1 MAAADADESH
11 SRLPKQ
17 NTGGSDALWLGA
29 LPARGKPW
37 HQWLIGDYP
46 SKLRKN
52 HIFGEDSY
60 FLLLLT
66 GLTFFFR
73 LRWGKGEGVVG
84 Y

>member
-29 LPARGKPW
+29 LPVHGKPW
-37 HQWLIGDYP
+37 HRWLLGDHPSRLRQNQIFGGDYC
-46 SKLRKN
+46 
-52 HIFGEDSY
+52 

-66 GLTFFFR
+66 GLTFFFKV
-73 LRWGKGEGVVG
+73 RWGKGEYVLG